1 MKRENRIEVPGTP
14 QQVWEA
20 IATGHGTE
28 TWFVPAEIEGRVGGK
43 VRLDMGTGMADAGVV
58 TGWDPPHR
66 FAYDEPWEGEVEGT
80 LATEFLVEA
89 QSGGTCIVRLVSTVH
104 ATGGDWTDMLDNLH
118 AGWSGYLLI
127 LKTYLAHFAGQPCR
141 TVMVAR
147 FDPGADRA
155 EAYAALTPP
164 WTGEVIHDGA
174 FEQIVR
180 MTAPH
185 PGIGLAMAFAMNGA
199 TMSGA
204 HLYLYGEDAPDLTDE
219 WREWLNSHTIGSP
232 SETSAPS

>member
-14 QQVWEA
+14 EQVWEA

-66 FAYDEPWEGEVEGT
+66 FAYDEQWEGEVEGT

-104 ATGGDWTDMLDNLH
+104 ATGGDWTDMLDNLPR
-118 AGWSGYLLI
+118 AG
-127 LKTYLAHFAGQPCR
+127 
-141 TVMVAR
+141 
-147 FDPGADRA
+147 
-155 EAYAALTPP
+155 AATC
-164 WTGEVIHDGA
+164 
-174 FEQIVR
+174 
-180 MTAPH
+180 
-185 PGIGLAMAFAMNGA
+185 
-199 TMSGA
+199 
-204 HLYLYGEDAPDLTDE
+204 
-219 WREWLNSHTIGSP
+219 
-232 SETSAPS
+232 